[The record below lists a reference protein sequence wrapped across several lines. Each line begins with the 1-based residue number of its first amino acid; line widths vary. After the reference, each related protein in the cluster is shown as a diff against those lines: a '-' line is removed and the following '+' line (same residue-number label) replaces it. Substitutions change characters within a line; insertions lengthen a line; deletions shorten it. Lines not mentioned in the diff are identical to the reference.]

1 MEARRAPRGAK
12 APRREP
18 MQQALDYLARRPRT
32 VAEMRRYLAG
42 RGHAGPALDE
52 VIERLRQIGYLDD
65 LAYTRR
71 FAGWASSE
79 KPMGRIRLQAELAAR
94 GIDRL
99 TIDRALGECF
109 GPQQEAAALQSALD
123 RALRS
128 GRRPVDPAARRRLAA
143 RLMRRGF
150 SAGRVHA
157 ALQHPAGG
165 ADDEAVPTRDEQE

>member
-1 MEARRAPRGAK
+1 MEARRAPRGAS
-12 APRREP
+12 APRRDP

-32 VAEMRRYLAG
+32 VAEMRRHLAG

-52 VIERLRQIGYLDD
+52 VIERLRRIGYLDD
-65 LAYTRR
+65 LAYTRK
-71 FAGWASSE
+71 FAGWAASE

-94 GIDRL
+94 GIDRQ

-109 GPQQEAAALQSALD
+109 GPEQEAAALQSALD
-123 RALRS
+123 RALHRS
-128 GRRPVDPAARRRLAA
+128 GRPPVDPAARRRLAA

-157 ALQHPAGG
+157 ALQRPSGD
-165 ADDEAVPTRDEQE
+165 ADDETVPGQD